1 MSRVEQYNWSMDS
14 KSLVL
19 AKQYLGKKVLVK
31 VDRKLGEKHPKW
43 DWSYPMNYG
52 FVPGVIAPD
61 GEELD
66 AYILRVDK
74 PVEEFE
80 GEVTAIVHRTE
91 NDDDKLVVVPEGES
105 VTDEEIEKMV
115 EFQEKW
121 FKHEVVR

>member
-1 MSRVEQYNWSMDS
+1 MES

-43 DWSYPMNYG
+43 DWSYPVNYG

-80 GEVTAIVHRTE
+80 GEVIAIVHRTE

-105 VTDEEIEKMV
+105 VTDEEIEMMV